1 MNLSVPKRTG
11 TYADTLQAI
20 GLADLV
26 YALCE
31 EEPLISDRGPEFQ
44 ISATEWKPEIWHAPD
59 PGYPYIWDSKKEP
72 QPPAGQILD
81 YRREVEKRDAA
92 REASKASAKARKRIK
107 DRLQEQGAEAPDAP
121 KPELALATI
130 LASMRKGWD
139 GDRQLY
145 RWLNEDRR
153 RALLWTKHRLGL
165 DRSQIADPEWSNT
178 QFLNPITG
186 KGVHSPKT
194 VARAANA
201 INPSLVDPFEDWLKL
216 RAAFATMLAYR
227 DGDDFKIFVL
237 EPAQASPSTLTE
249 IAAGLRKMNL
259 WGGVKL
265 DINAVLR
272 CTAEMIR
279 HSDVMANGP
288 IRLKGRIPRD
298 IVAGLRQAY
307 FKSLG
312 TAAALMGNALFPLPD
327 WFVINTREEAGEML
341 DLISEFIGSENDSG
355 CLGTLNEKFSDE
367 CSTLQQF
374 RDWLSTGDLRDL
386 LFFHA
391 QFAVH
396 LMQKRAKQEWNRPFS
411 TTRLTILLS
420 KRYAMNEIVTNLG
433 FQSIARAIRNATI
446 YSVGDTARRV
456 KVSTQFGLAQK
467 WKQKLRSGKADFV
480 AAVADFVQQYNW
492 EVINRLNRQYHVVQ
506 TTALDE
512 IVHLI
517 DAKGAEVV
525 GLLLLAYGYAQ
536 APATETKV
544 PVQGENA

>member
-1 MNLSVPKRTG
+1 MNLSIPKRTG

-20 GLADLV
+20 GIADLLH
-26 YALCE
+26 ALCE
-31 EEPLISDRGPEFQ
+31 EEPLILDRGSEFQ
-44 ISATEWKPEIWHAPD
+44 VSVKEWKPENWHIPD

-72 QPPAGQILD
+72 RPPAGNILD
-81 YRREVEKRDAA
+81 YRQEVKRRDAA
-92 REASKASAKARKRIK
+92 REASKANAKARKRVK
-107 DRLQEQGAEAPDAP
+107 DKLQEQGIATADAP

-145 RWLNEDRR
+145 RWLAEDQP

-165 DRSQIADPEWSNT
+165 DNSQVPDPKWSNT

-201 INPSLVDPFEDWLKL
+201 INPALTDPFDDWLRL
-216 RAAFATMLAYR
+216 RGAFATMLTYR
-227 DGDDFKIFVL
+227 DGDDFKLFVL
-237 EPAQASPSTLTE
+237 EPAQASPSTLAE
-249 IAAGLRKMNL
+249 IAADLRKMNL

-265 DINAVLR
+265 DINAVLK
-272 CTAEMIR
+272 CTTQMIW

-288 IRLKGRIPRD
+288 VRLKGLVPRD
-298 IVAGLRQAY
+298 VIAGLREAY

-312 TAAALMGNALFPLPD
+312 TAAALMGDTLFPLPD
-327 WFVINTREEAGEML
+327 WFRIDTREEAGEML
-341 DLISEFIGSENDSG
+341 ELISEFIGSENDSG

-374 RDWLSTGDLRDL
+374 RSWLSTGDLQDL
-386 LFFHA
+386 LLFHA

-411 TTRLTILLS
+411 TPKLTILLS
-420 KRYAMNEIVTNLG
+420 KRYAMNEIVTDSG
-433 FQSIARAIRNATI
+433 FLSVARAIRNATI
-446 YSVGDTARRV
+446 YSVGETARV

-467 WKQKLRSGKADFV
+467 WKQKLRTGKAEFV

-492 EVINRLNRQYHVVQ
+492 EVINRFNRQYHVVE
-506 TTALDE
+506 TTALDKL
-512 IVHLI
+512 VNLI
-517 DAKGAEVV
+517 DAHGPEVV

-544 PVQGENA
+544 PAEGGNA